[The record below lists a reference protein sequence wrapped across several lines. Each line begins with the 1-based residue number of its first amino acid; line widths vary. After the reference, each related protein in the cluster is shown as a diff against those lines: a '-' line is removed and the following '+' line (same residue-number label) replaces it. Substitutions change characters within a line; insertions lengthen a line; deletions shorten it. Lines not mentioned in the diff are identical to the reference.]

1 MGVTYDNEKQMF
13 VFDFEHDGAEDIVK
27 LTGDGYQVEAFGKC
41 FYYGYEFSD
50 QVDSNVRSAFIK
62 YVKFNDALQDSPDL
76 TQFIKKA
83 VDNLHK
89 KINLYDYNLVVMP
102 ESSSKVN
109 QYMSRY
115 IYRFAQPKLC
125 HVRDVLNPQIDE
137 KLCASIRQQNV
148 LVIDDVTTSGST
160 LNEILRTLRI
170 LNEDNEITIFS
181 LIGRKDLMAEAI

>member
-13 VFDFEHDGAEDIVK
+13 VFDFEHDGVEDIVK

-41 FYYGYEFSD
+41 FYYGYEFSE
-50 QVDSNVRSAFIK
+50 QVDSSVRSAFIK
-62 YVKFNDALQDSPDL
+62 YVKFNDNLQDSPDL

-83 VDNLHK
+83 VDNLDK

-181 LIGRKDLMAEAI
+181 LIGRKDLMAEAV

>member
-13 VFDFEHDGAEDIVK
+13 VFDFEHDGAEDIVN
-27 LTGDGYQVEAFGKC
+27 LTGNGFQVEAFGKC

-50 QVDSNVRSAFIK
+50 QVDSTVRSAFIK

-83 VDNLHK
+83 VDNLDK

-109 QYMSRY
+109 QYMLRY
-115 IYRFAQPKLC
+115 IYRFAQPMLREMELVKALPSSISFDMDAFE
-125 HVRDVLNPQIDE
+125 RQYFNDVLDW
-137 KLCASIRQQNV
+137 A
-148 LVIDDVTTSGST
+148 G
-160 LNEILRTLRI
+160 
-170 LNEDNEITIFS
+170 
-181 LIGRKDLMAEAI
+181 